1 MNESIPLRY
10 FCNPM
15 KRILSLLLFCTLGI
29 FKSNAQKITY
39 ELKCDCDQKVCDT
52 VSVSYFNREE
62 QLIKKVRRDFP
73 STTIYYYY
81 NSSGKLYKKTSFDE
95 NGKLKKFNKVYY
107 QPNQEWFADSLF
119 NADSSFSM
127 ALMRIKDTMP
137 NGWIVYWSFKGDSI
151 PSVEQ
156 RIVMD
161 SLGNEFLNTTCYSP
175 NDCITYKSYFRDH
188 VKTNTEVWVI
198 KSDKPVPE
206 LKEMEEYVLDENGQ
220 HKVKIHSDTNGK
232 CLDHTFYIHLSSKK

>member
-62 QLIKKVRRDFP
+62 QLVKKVRRDFP
-73 STTIYYYY
+73 PTTIYYFY

>member
-1 MNESIPLRY
+1 
-10 FCNPM
+10 
-15 KRILSLLLFCTLGI
+15 
-29 FKSNAQKITY
+29 
-39 ELKCDCDQKVCDT
+39 
-52 VSVSYFNREE
+52 
-62 QLIKKVRRDFP
+62 
-73 STTIYYYY
+73 
-81 NSSGKLYKKTSFDE
+81 
-95 NGKLKKFNKVYY
+95 
-107 QPNQEWFADSLF
+107 
-119 NADSSFSM
+119 M